1 MYEIKE
7 RKVRDMTD
15 QNLAEEIEKNLEEEP
30 VNEENVENAECE
42 LSETDIEGVEGG
54 AIALAGMYTY

>member
-1 MYEIKE
+1 MSE
-7 RKVRDMTD
+7 
-15 QNLAEEIEKNLEEEP
+15 QNLAEEMEKNLDQEP
-30 VNEENVENAECE
+30 VNEEKVENAECE